1 METEPLM
8 TFKSH
13 VDGKNADVAIYVD
26 RIEWAQAGA
35 VSLTRM
41 ATGAATAGLSLLKTG
56 VRKGGSAEMMPV
68 KSMSS
73 VTAGKDG
80 LRFYKVTII
89 ATGNT
94 VEFRVDKKDGE
105 AAKVL
110 LTQLMLG
117 SHPAQRPQPAAAPA
131 VLPPPPPA
139 APSPLAGGV
148 SSVSVTDELLKLVQL
163 RDAGALT
170 EAEFQAQ
177 KAKVLGS

>member
-1 METEPLM
+1 MDTEPLM

-26 RIEWAQAGA
+26 RIEWAQPGA

-68 KSMSS
+68 KSISS

-80 LRFYKVTII
+80 LRFYKVVVI

-105 AAKVL
+105 AAKAL
-110 LTQLMLG
+110 LTQLVLG
-117 SHPAQRPQPAAAPA
+117 SHPAQQRPAGSAA
-131 VLPPPPPA
+131 LPPPTTTVPAPALASTPPVT
-139 APSPLAGGV
+139 V
-148 SSVSVTDELLKLVQL
+148 SDELIKLVQL
-163 RDAGALT
+163 RDAGVLT
-170 EAEFQAQ
+170 EAEFQSQ
-177 KAKVLGS
+177 KSKLLGA